1 MRLLA
6 SSTFARRVKPLQ
18 RASSSVQRRSRSAR
32 RRRSRT
38 TRASTAAAA
47 AAAAAAVRRAARSL
61 LARQL
66 SKMTNRA
73 RARASL
79 QRRRRMATRVS
90 TSLFQH
96 RSSSCPT
103 PTIRSRCAHRRR
115 LAQAMASRQLV
126 TTAMSTTLS
135 TTIEACYAFRTSS
148 NMYIDWSYGHYF

>member
-6 SSTFARRVKPLQ
+6 SGTFARRVKPLQ

-47 AAAAAAVRRAARSL
+47 AAAAAVRRAARTL